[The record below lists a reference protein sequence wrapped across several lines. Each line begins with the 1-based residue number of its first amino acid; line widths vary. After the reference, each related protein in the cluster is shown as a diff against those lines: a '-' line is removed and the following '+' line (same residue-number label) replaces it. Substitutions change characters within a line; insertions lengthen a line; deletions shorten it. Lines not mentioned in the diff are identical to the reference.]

1 MRNINITK
9 LILDI
14 IMTAVFLI
22 LIDPKNTGMAFH
34 EIAGLTMGALFTF
47 HIILNWT
54 WVKSIT
60 KNLLNPKLKTKT
72 KAFYIIN
79 AVSFISVMTIIVTGI
94 EISQVLFVSEAAG
107 FSEGFYN
114 LHKWVSY
121 FCLGLF
127 AVHIA
132 LHWRFIIETMR
143 NSFAALK
150 APALGK
156 AVMSM
161 GAIVLMAG
169 LLYSQIASSATDYE
183 DQSRTGRESYD
194 YRREAYQSETN
205 EDQDNTNTTESG
217 VNYDYS
223 PDANNNI
230 SADRESNDQADQNNT
245 ILPDTDNIGNSVT
258 LTDYLGKMFCNG
270 CHKHCS
276 LLNLQCNR
284 GFQQLEDAKYQYQ
297 QQYEDISVN

>member
-1 MRNINITK
+1 
-9 LILDI
+9 
-14 IMTAVFLI
+14 
-22 LIDPKNTGMAFH
+22 
-34 EIAGLTMGALFTF
+34 
-47 HIILNWT
+47 
-54 WVKSIT
+54 
-60 KNLLNPKLKTKT
+60 
-72 KAFYIIN
+72 
-79 AVSFISVMTIIVTGI
+79 MTIIVTGI
-94 EISQVLFVSEAAG
+94 KISQVLFVSEAAG
-107 FSEGFYN
+107 FSQGFYT

-132 LHWRFIIETMR
+132 LHWRFIIEAMR
-143 NSFAALK
+143 KLFAFLK

-183 DQSRTGRESYD
+183 DQSRTRRESYD

-205 EDQDNTNTTESG
+205 EDQDNTITTESAT
-217 VNYDYS
+217 N
-223 PDANNNI
+223 
-230 SADRESNDQADQNNT
+230 QADQNNA
-245 ILPDTDNIGNSVT
+245 ISPDTGNIGNSVT

-270 CHKHCS
+270 CHKRCS
-276 LLNLQCNR
+276 LLNLQCNK